1 MAIYLCGLPG
11 GATSLLRTGRPYLTF
26 DLAPDGVYPATTVTC
41 STGALLPHRFTLT
54 CAPGGAIGGL
64 LSVALACV
72 SPRLAVSQHRAL
84 RSPDLPQPQRT
95 GAATTR
101 PTHRSMSVLAPLV
114 SPGFGCQTDLMATKT
129 EALVSITGV
138 GPALANRL
146 IRAGY
151 DTVPKVARASA
162 KSLAQV
168 QGLSE
173 VTARKVIAAAKK
185 VKPAKK
191 AAPKR
196 KPAKKAAPKRKPA
209 GDPVAKR
216 IDALEKRLAKL
227 ERELAKAKAPK
238 AKTPKAKAKS
248 SSSKKKSKKAKK
260 SKKSS
265 KK

>member
-114 SPGFGCQTDLMATKT
+114 SPGFGCQTELMATKT
-129 EALVSITGV
+129 EAFASITGV

-173 VTARKVIAAAKK
+173 ATARKVIAAAKK
-185 VKPAKK
+185 VKPV
-191 AAPKR
+191 
-196 KPAKKAAPKRKPA
+196 KKAAPKRKPA
-209 GDPVAKR
+209 GDPLAKR
-216 IDALEKRLAKL
+216 IDALEKRLVKL
-227 ERELAKAKAPK
+227 ERALAKAKAPK